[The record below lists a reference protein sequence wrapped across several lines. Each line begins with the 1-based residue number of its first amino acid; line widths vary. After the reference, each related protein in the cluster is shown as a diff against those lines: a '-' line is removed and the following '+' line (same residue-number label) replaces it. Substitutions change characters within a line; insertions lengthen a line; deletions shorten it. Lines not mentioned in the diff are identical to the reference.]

1 MIISAILILNMVF
14 IFIMIKFE
22 KKYYCHGRK
31 TIIWFEMIKNY
42 KNLGRISLILLLLL
56 LLLLLLGEPDPR
68 NLGLVGASEPS
79 L

>member
-1 MIISAILILNMVF
+1 
-14 IFIMIKFE
+14 
-22 KKYYCHGRK
+22 
-31 TIIWFEMIKNY
+31 MIKNY

-68 NLGLVGASEPS
+68 NLGLVGASEPN

>member
-1 MIISAILILNMVF
+1 MIISVILILNMVF

-56 LLLLLLGEPDPR
+56 LGEPDPR
-68 NLGLVGASEPS
+68 NLGLAGSSEPS

>member
-1 MIISAILILNMVF
+1 MIISVILILNMVF

-22 KKYYCHGRK
+22 KTYYCHGRK

-56 LLLLLLGEPDPR
+56 LGEPDPR
-68 NLGLVGASEPS
+68 NLGLAGSSEPS